1 MMKNSFPLQLPVFTS
16 LMAKKIGQ
24 ILVEEDLKRATPSVL
39 MVKDKLAGLRFL
51 HRKPPGP
58 QSLVYSEPL

>member
-1 MMKNSFPLQLPVFTS
+1 
-16 LMAKKIGQ
+16 MARKIGQ

-58 QSLVYSEPL
+58 QSLVYSEPS